1 MLPVVFRP
9 EAAVDVIEARKWYD
23 NHQAG
28 LGGDFRNALADVVER
43 VQAMPRMYIV
53 VGESSHRAKL
63 KVSVPALLSGVGR
76 SDRGTCGA
84 SQQS

>member
-23 NHQAG
+23 NQQAG
-28 LGGDFRNALADVVER
+28 LGDGFRSALANIVER
-43 VQAMPRMYIV
+43 VQAMPRMYVIV
-53 VGESSHRAKL
+53 VESVHREGQ
-63 KVSVPALLSGVGR
+63 KVSVPALLSSAGG
-76 SDRGTCGA
+76 SDRGTWCS